1 MKKYFE
7 EEDKEKEKGKFI
19 NLTFGIN
26 YEDIKDN
33 FEEVDMNG
41 DEKIKETP
49 KENNKESEKLDNEN
63 KKKKRKK

>member
-1 MKKYFE
+1 MKKFFD

-26 YEDIKDN
+26 YEDVKDY

-41 DEKIKETP
+41 DEKIEDIP
-49 KENNKESEKLDNEN
+49 KENVKEPEKIENET